1 MKILRF
7 IPILIV
13 MALVAWFGYFT
24 RGRKVYGRNCR
35 ICAANYQHQKIIV
48 FSIPVWMWDTQP
60 ESTSE
65 TKSYFDPYLGYS
77 HQHEWTG
84 GGYSQYS
91 RNFVGCGKSHYG
103 PYPQHQ
109 LDLTRMG
116 MQLVA
121 VSGIED
127 PVARRKYFE
136 EIVFPESYSHYF
148 RVITTHEAISNQM
161 VKLFPYHRWGPNL
174 EGIEI
179 PECVRAGKLLQGP
192 F

>member
-13 MALVAWFGYFT
+13 MISVAWFGYFT
-24 RGRKVYGRNCR
+24 RGRKVQVRNCR
-35 ICAANYQHQKIIV
+35 ICAANYQHQKLIV
-48 FSIPVWMWDTQP
+48 FGIPVWMWDTQP
-60 ESTSE
+60 EPTSE
-65 TKSYFDPYLGYS
+65 TKSYFNQYLGYS

-103 PYPQHQ
+103 PYPQYQRYLTLMGLQ
-109 LDLTRMG
+109 L
-116 MQLVA
+116 
-121 VSGIED
+121 
-127 PVARRKYFE
+127 E
-136 EIVFPESYSHYF
+136 EIVFPENYNHYF
-148 RVITTHEAISNQM
+148 RVRATHEAISNQM

-179 PECVRAGKLLQGP
+179 PECVRAGKLIPGP
-192 F
+192 L